1 MSTKD
6 ELGPDETQ
14 SSAARSRSAASVD
27 LDDLDAAILRFLQR
41 NGRATNF
48 EVGEAVGLSA
58 SAASRRIQSLEAA
71 GVIRGEV
78 RDRSSALPK
87 LNPTP
92 DHSGGFGLGIVSAC
106 TARWGA
112 VANGDGKEVWF
123 EIDQ

>member
-1 MSTKD
+1 MRLAAD
-6 ELGPDETQ
+6 EH
-14 SSAARSRSAASVD
+14 AAGQARRYARHWLADHALSPRLIDDIELVVAELVSNAVRHGCPPFDVD
-27 LDDLDAAILRFLQR
+27 LY
-41 NGRATNF
+41 
-48 EVGEAVGLSA
+48 
-58 SAASRRIQSLEAA
+58 EAA

-87 LNPTP
+87 LNPAP

-112 VANGDGKEVWF
+112 VADGDGKEVWF